1 MECDRRYLP
10 ELDRKSDLMKRVN
23 SCRTV
28 LGFLLILISVVFIIF
43 SVLVSW
49 VLRDGLG
56 PDAIESHGLIA
67 IQRFLRGV
75 APMILIASLIGAIG
89 LWLSSSILRHTSRKR
104 GTGE

>member
-1 MECDRRYLP
+1 
-10 ELDRKSDLMKRVN
+10 MKKGN
-23 SCRTV
+23 SYRTI

-75 APMILIASLIGAIG
+75 TPMFLIASLIGAIG
-89 LWLSSSILRHTSRKR
+89 LWLTSPILHHNRRKR
-104 GTGE
+104 GAGK